1 MGETGEEL
9 PLFMIFIIVGAVF
22 SCVSSGCMM
31 MFMAEE
37 NEKQTLR
44 GLTMS
49 PASFADIII
58 GKSLLTFVLTV
69 VSLLL
74 SFMFVGF
81 DNNIV
86 RVSCRVWVLG
96 YYVLLVGMY

>member
-58 GKSLLTFVLTV
+58 GKSLLTFVLTI
-69 VSLLL
+69 VSFLFSRSEEHTSELQSRGHLVCRLLL
-74 SFMFVGF
+74 EKKK
-81 DNNIV
+81 
-86 RVSCRVWVLG
+86 
-96 YYVLLVGMY
+96 